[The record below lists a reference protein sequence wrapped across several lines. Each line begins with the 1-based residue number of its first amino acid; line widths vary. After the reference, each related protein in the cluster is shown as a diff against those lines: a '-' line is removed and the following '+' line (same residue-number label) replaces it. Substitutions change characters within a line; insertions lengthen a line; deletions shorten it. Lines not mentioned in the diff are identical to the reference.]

1 MISNIHGAC
10 LTLAFAFSPLLFTTA
25 GTAPAA
31 GVVAVAVADAV
42 VDVDDLTSLSFSL
55 SFPLS
60 LASLSFPSLSF
71 SFPSFP
77 LSFSLSFPLSLSLP
91 SFIVFNSSSFFFFFS
106 SFDKTFFSLS
116 FSVFDGF
123 GEMLVV
129 DLTVSEEVGLG
140 VDIGEEKPGGA
151 AV

>member
-1 MISNIHGAC
+1 MHKKHSAP

-25 GTAPAA
+25 GTAAAPAA
-31 GVVAVAVADAV
+31 AVVAEV
-42 VDVDDLTSLSFSL
+42 VVDDLISFPSFSL

-91 SFIVFNSSSFFFFFS
+91 SFVVFISSSFFFFFS
-106 SFDKTFFSLS
+106 SLDKTFFSLS
-116 FSVFDGF
+116 VSVFAGF

-129 DLTVSEEVGLG
+129 VLAVSEDGVLG
-140 VDIGEEKPGGA
+140 FDMGEEKPGGA